1 MLEALIQADRSLF
14 SALNGAHADFLDPIM
29 AFVSEVWAWIPL
41 YVGIIVALF
50 WVKQPGLS
58 PQPLVTRR
66 QHTVFGL
73 CALAALLL
81 CFGLCDQ
88 LGGLGKDGFERLR
101 PCWDPELAP
110 TVHLLEGRG
119 SRFGFPS
126 NHAANCFG
134 LAVLSSLIFK
144 HRLYTGLMLFW
155 AACVGYSRIYVGKHF
170 PLDVVCGALLGA
182 LVAWGIAFCLRRIL
196 ASRTCARW
204 AKF

>member
-1 MLEALIQADRSLF
+1 MLEALIHADRSLF

-29 AFVSEVWAWIPL
+29 AFFSEVWAWIPL

-88 LGGLGKDGFERLR
+88 LGGLGKDSFERLR